1 MRYPDYAFNIDYG
14 YQIDSPIGRIWF
26 NQPALMDYAP
36 ADDIGYFKS
45 ADEAAEAEQSV
56 LGRDFIKLMKKRGWV
71 LQPASPRFYRPTATA
86 LPQAFRCISTTAKR
100 SRA

>member
-1 MRYPDYAFNIDYG
+1 
-14 YQIDSPIGRIWF
+14 
-26 NQPALMDYAP
+26 MDYAP
-36 ADDIGYFKS
+36 ADDIEYFKS

-71 LQPASPRFYRPTATA
+71 LQPGESAVYRPTATA
-86 LPQAFRCISTTAKR
+86 LPQAFRCISTRVER